1 MEIPKHI
8 VVKDA
13 NDKVIA
19 YLSPKADGL
28 NECYPDTKLNGE
40 SRLDFKIPAS
50 SEKWALLTAECKI
63 IAGGRE
69 FTLLHEN
76 ALTTERDENNKLW
89 GKVFALES
97 FETLDYQFPEPYICN
112 DPTITNPADLTV
124 IIVGG
129 GTDLSGGRYA
139 VGTAGHALYAVLNGS
154 GWSVGTVD
162 VPGIHDLEME
172 KASRLKLIKQ
182 IQEIW
187 GGYLVF
193 DSVNKTVSLR
203 SGDTW
208 QPYNGFQIRYKKN
221 LKHITRTQSNK
232 IYTKIYP
239 FGHDDLDIAAVN
251 GGVKYITNYSY
262 TSRTYVG
269 IYKNQDIY
277 DAQELLEK
285 ARAELELNC
294 RPRYNYKVK
303 IADLRTLPEYNH
315 EDFAVGDM
323 ADVIDPDVSPDS
335 PRPRILRH
343 KYNLFQ
349 PWDCEIELGDPEE
362 RLIEDLKASFDTSD
376 FVGSV
381 FNSIG
386 KLSGQSIENLTITTE
401 KIANLA
407 ITADK
412 IVKGTITSNEIAD
425 LTITADKIANA
436 TITGSKIASLT
447 ITNSNIANL
456 TITGGKIA
464 NATITDAKIVSL
476 SADKITAGTIKAT
489 ISIEG
494 PIITGGTINGG
505 TINGGTIT
513 GSLIRTAVEGQRIEL
528 DDYEFAA
535 YDSRN
540 RKHGINIIVGT
551 AQSDYYYQG
560 NIKGTIEATS
570 GTFDIYPNSCVDM
583 TIGNGYCTTYAYGG
597 WCFND
602 EIGFFGAI
610 PVSQQTAQRLSSSA
624 TLSQVIIK
632 INGILDKL
640 GNYGLFYVYD

>member
-1 MEIPKHI
+1 MQIPKYI
-8 VVKDA
+8 EIKTADGKISA
-13 NDKVIA
+13 F
-19 YLSPKADGL
+19 LSPKADGL
-28 NECYPDTKLNGE
+28 KDVYVDCRLNGE
-40 SRLDFKIPAS
+40 STLEFQLPAT
-50 SEKWALLTAECKI
+50 SEKLAELTPECQI
-63 IAGGRE
+63 WAGGRVYS
-69 FTLLHEN
+69 LLKDD
-76 ALTTERDENNKLW
+76 AIDIVRDENNKLW
-89 GKVFALES
+89 AKVMAVERWMD
-97 FETLDYQFPEPYICN
+97 LDYQFPEPYICN

-172 KASRLKLIKQ
+172 KASRLELIKQ

-187 GGYLVF
+187 GGYLVW
-193 DSVNKTVSLR
+193 DSINKTVSLR
-203 SGDTW
+203 SGDIW

-239 FGHDDLDIAAVN
+239 FGHDNLDIASVN
-251 GGVKYITNYSY
+251 GGMKYITNYSY

-277 DAQELLEK
+277 DAQELKDK
-285 ARAELELNC
+285 ATAELALNC

-315 EDFAVGDM
+315 EDFTVGDM

-343 KYNLFQ
+343 RYNLFQ
-349 PWDCEIELGDPEE
+349 PWNCEIELGDPEE

-412 IVKGTITSNEIAD
+412 IVKG
-425 LTITADKIANA
+425 

-505 TINGGTIT
+505 TINGVIINGGTIT
-513 GSLIRTAVEGQRIEL
+513 GSLIRTDVPGYDRIEM
-528 DDYEFAA
+528 DNWWFACK
-535 YDSRN
+535 DSSDRF
-540 RKHGINIIVGT
+540 HGALIDIGMAKI
-551 AQSDYYYQG
+551 DFYYRG
-560 NIKGTIEATS
+560 DIKGTIEATS
-570 GTFDIYPNSCVDM
+570 GTFDIYPNSSIDM
-583 TIGNGYCTTYAYGG
+583 TIGNSYCITYAYGG

-624 TLSQVIIK
+624 TLSDVIIK

-640 GNYGLFYVYD
+640 GSYGLFYVYN

>member
-376 FVGSV
+376 FVGNV
-381 FNSIG
+381 FNSRG
-386 KLSGQSIENLTITTE
+386 LSSGQSIE
-401 KIANLA
+401 
-407 ITADK
+407 
-412 IVKGTITSNEIAD
+412 D
-425 LTITADKIANA
+425 L
-436 TITGSKIASLT
+436 
-447 ITNSNIANL
+447 
-456 TITGGKIA
+456 
-464 NATITDAKIVSL
+464 TITDAKIVSL
-476 SADKITAGTIKAT
+476 SADKITAGTITAT
-489 ISIEG
+489 ISIQG

-505 TINGGTIT
+505 TINGVIINGGTIT

-570 GTFDIYPNSCVDM
+570 GTFDIYPNSGVDM

>member
-1 MEIPKHI
+1 MEIPKYI
-8 VVKDA
+8 IVKDA
-13 NDKVIA
+13 NDKIIA
-19 YLSPKADGL
+19 YISPKADGL
-28 NECYPDTKLNGE
+28 KDCYPDTKLNGE

-69 FTLLHEN
+69 YTLLHED

-89 GKVFALES
+89 GQVFALES
-97 FETLDYQFPEPYICN
+97 FETLNYQFPEPYICN
-112 DPTITNPADLTV
+112 DPTITSPADLTV

-129 GTDLSGGRYA
+129 GTDLSGGRYD

-162 VPGIHDLEME
+162 VTGIHDLEME
-172 KASRLKLIKQ
+172 KASRLELIKQ
-182 IQEIW
+182 IQDTW
-187 GGYLVF
+187 GGYLVW

-203 SGDTW
+203 SGDIW

-239 FGHDDLDIAAVN
+239 FGHDDLDIASVN

-277 DAQELLEK
+277 NAQELKDK
-285 ARAELELNC
+285 ATAELALNC

-315 EDFAVGDM
+315 EDFTVGDM
-323 ADVIDPDVSPDS
+323 VDVIDPTAAPDS

-362 RLIEDLKASFDTSD
+362 RLIEDLKASFETSD
-376 FVGSV
+376 FIGSV
-381 FNSIG
+381 FNSRG
-386 KLSGQSIENLTITTE
+386 LSSGQSIE
-401 KIANLA
+401 
-407 ITADK
+407 
-412 IVKGTITSNEIAD
+412 D
-425 LTITADKIANA
+425 L
-436 TITGSKIASLT
+436 
-447 ITNSNIANL
+447 
-456 TITGGKIA
+456 
-464 NATITDAKIVSL
+464 TITDAKIVSL
-476 SADKITAGTIKAT
+476 SADKITAGTITAT
-489 ISIEG
+489 IKIES
-494 PIITGGTINGG
+494 PIINGGTINGG
-505 TINGGTIT
+505 TINGGTINGGTINGGVINGGTIT
-513 GSLIRTAVEGQRIEL
+513 GSLIRTDVPGYDRIEM
-528 DDYEFAA
+528 DNWWFACK
-535 YDSRN
+535 DSRD
-540 RKHGINIIVGT
+540 RFHGALIDIGMAKI
-551 AQSDYYYQG
+551 DFYYRG
-560 NIKGTIEATS
+560 DIKGTIEATS
-570 GTFDIYPNSCVDM
+570 GTFDIYPNSGVDM

-597 WCFND
+597 WCFYD
-602 EIGFFGAI
+602 EIGFFGNI

-624 TLSQVIIK
+624 TLSDVIIK

-640 GNYGLFYVYD
+640 GSYGLFYVYN

>member
-8 VVKDA
+8 VVKDSD
-13 NDKVIA
+13 DKIIA

-28 NECYPDTKLNGE
+28 KDCYIDTKLNGE
-40 SRLDFKIPAS
+40 SRLDFQIPAS
-50 SEKWALLTAECKI
+50 NEKWSLITAESKI

-69 FTLLHEN
+69 FTLLHED

-89 GKVFALES
+89 GRVFALES
-97 FETLDYQFPEPYICN
+97 YEKLNYQFPEPYICN

-162 VPGIHDLEME
+162 VTGIHDLEME
-172 KASRLKLIKQ
+172 KTSRLELVKA
-182 IQEIW
+182 IQDTW
-187 GGYLVF
+187 GGYLVW

-203 SGDTW
+203 SGDAW

-239 FGHDDLDIAAVN
+239 FGHDDLDIASVN
-251 GGVKYITNYSY
+251 GGMKYITNYSY

-277 DAQELLEK
+277 DAQELKDK
-285 ARAELELNC
+285 ATAELALNC

-315 EDFAVGDM
+315 EDFTVGDM

-343 KYNLFQ
+343 RYNLFQ
-349 PWDCEIELGDPEE
+349 PWNCEIELGDPEE

-425 LTITADKIANA
+425 LTITAD
-436 TITGSKIASLT
+436 
-447 ITNSNIANL
+447 NIANL

-505 TINGGTIT
+505 TINGTEINGVTINGSTIT
-513 GSLIRTAVEGQRIEL
+513 GGLIRTDTDGERIEL
-528 DDYEFAA
+528 DSYEFAA
-535 YDSRN
+535 YDNLN
-540 RKHGINIIVGT
+540 RKHGINIMVGT

-570 GTFDIYPNSCVDM
+570 GTFDIYPNSGVDM

-602 EIGFFGAI
+602 EIGFFGNT

-624 TLSQVIIK
+624 TLSDVIIK

-640 GNYGLFYVYD
+640 DRYGLFYVYD